1 MANKDFVGSV
11 RFATS
16 NLRTLTALAK
26 VENTSAGELIRT
38 AVKEFIDKKL
48 SDPKT
53 HEAIEKAKK
62 DFNSM
67 MESLLNPV
75 SQEE

>member
-1 MANKDFVGSV
+1 MPNKDSVVSV
-11 RFATS
+11 RFTVS
-16 NLRTLTALAK
+16 NLRTLSALAK

-53 HEAIEKAKK
+53 QEAIEKAKK

-67 MESLLNPV
+67 LECLLNPR
-75 SQEE
+75 EEK

>member
-1 MANKDFVGSV
+1 MPNKDSVVSV
-11 RFATS
+11 RFAVS
-16 NLRTLTALAK
+16 NLRTLSALAK

-38 AVKEFIDKKL
+38 AVKEFVDRKL

-67 MESLLNPV
+67 MESLLNPC
-75 SQEE
+75 EEE